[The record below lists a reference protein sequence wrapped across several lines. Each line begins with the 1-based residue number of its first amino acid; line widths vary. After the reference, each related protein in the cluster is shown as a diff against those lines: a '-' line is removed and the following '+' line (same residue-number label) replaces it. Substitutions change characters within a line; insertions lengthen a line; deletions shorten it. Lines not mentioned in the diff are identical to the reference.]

1 MRRINTECSL
11 IRVTTLC
18 QAENILIQK
27 FMAVEKYV
35 LKMCI
40 NNADNFKI
48 FNLSRRAKTIT
59 TSRTTS
65 SPISLI

>member
-1 MRRINTECSL
+1 
-11 IRVTTLC
+11 
-18 QAENILIQK
+18 
-27 FMAVEKYV
+27 MAVEKYA
-35 LKMCI
+35 LKMNI

-48 FNLSRRAKTIT
+48 FSLSRIAKTIT